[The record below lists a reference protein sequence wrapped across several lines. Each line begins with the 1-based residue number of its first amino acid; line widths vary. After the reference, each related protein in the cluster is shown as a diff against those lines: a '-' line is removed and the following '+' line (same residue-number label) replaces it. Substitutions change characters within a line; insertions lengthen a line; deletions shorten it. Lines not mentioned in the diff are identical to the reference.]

1 MHWEEET
8 SFWRVSHTW
17 NLKMGNDVNY
27 TLSNASMPW
36 WTGCWGQ
43 QTLGKDATALSRQM
57 HECLMHCQCCQCKCA
72 HEKKA
77 KTLPSLSFC
86 LRGQQREREGNVHQ
100 LTRFKPTQC
109 SGIWN
114 PRLVLPCKCLE
125 THDDNDARKWCIFVL
140 WMTLCTAQWDYVAM
154 LMMLR
159 WKQKVCVRICK
170 ADTICTLC
178 ARMNTKV
185 NHQQTTQNRLTEF
198 SYNRYFT
205 RASPG
210 SAERERCTRKNLD
223 WRSERRHNGRK
234 EGVLKESCEMWPWR
248 FFAFLTNLISP

>member
-1 MHWEEET
+1 
-8 SFWRVSHTW
+8 
-17 NLKMGNDVNY
+17 
-27 TLSNASMPW
+27 
-36 WTGCWGQ
+36 
-43 QTLGKDATALSRQM
+43 
-57 HECLMHCQCCQCKCA
+57 MHCQCCQCKCA

-140 WMTLCTAQWDYVAM
+140 WMTLCAAQWDYVAM

-178 ARMNTKV
+178 TRMNTKV
-185 NHQQTTQNRLTEF
+185 NHQQTTQTGWQSSPTIVTSQGPAQAVQNVRDAPGKILTEGVKD
-198 SYNRYFT
+198 
-205 RASPG
+205 AIM
-210 SAERERCTRKNLD
+210 AEKRVCSKNLVRCGHD
-223 WRSERRHNGRK
+223 DSLRS
-234 EGVLKESCEMWPWR
+234 LQ
-248 FFAFLTNLISP
+248 T